1 MVGMLRII
9 ISAVLLA
16 ACAPIGADQA
26 ADVRCQEVAFSRA
39 AEARDRASFVSFL
52 DDDARFVGNGVLR
65 GPDEIAAA
73 WQVFFA
79 DDGPTIKWR
88 PQFVEVLASGDLA
101 LTRGPYRLLAAGP
114 DGEVVEEWGTF
125 NSVWRKDAD
134 DTWRVIFDAGSASDA
149 EPSDSVRALLEQDDS
164 CQSDAQAHIK

>member
-1 MVGMLRII
+1 MQRLI
-9 ISAVLLA
+9 ISAILLV
-16 ACAPIGADQA
+16 ACTPVGADPV

-39 AEARDRASFVSFL
+39 AEDRDLESFVSFL
-52 DDDARFVGNGVLR
+52 DVDARFVGNAVLR

-101 LTRGPYRLLAAGP
+101 FTRGPYRLLATGP
-114 DGEVVEEWGTF
+114 DGEAVEEWGTF
-125 NSVWRKDAD
+125 NSVWRKDKD
-134 DTWRVIFDAGSASDA
+134 DTWRIILDAGSASDA

-164 CQSDAQAHIK
+164 C